1 MVRQGHRRSSRI
13 FLTDP
18 LWQEPLLRSVAPRPG
33 ERILD
38 VGDAIA
44 GTALK
49 LAKRCPNVH
58 IVASSWSSQPGS
70 VPIGRL
76 KSAGIKALPLEVG
89 LAAARYPVDAASFD
103 KVVATMVFYHL
114 DPHEKLGLAREVF
127 RVLRRGGTLHMA
139 EMDKP
144 ETKRE
149 GYFLK
154 IAGSVVPT
162 ESLAPH
168 LDGTW
173 VATLSK
179 AGFVGIRRLSSHSLT
194 TARVLVLRAR
204 RQ

>member
-1 MVRQGHRRSSRI
+1 MEQVSPCHGSPGTSAIKPHFPDRSALARAPTQVRRSSTWGAHSRRWGRNCRDSAQI
-13 FLTDP
+13 G
-18 LWQEPLLRSVAPRPG
+18 QEVPERPHRSLELELATG
-33 ERILD
+33 ERAYRAAE
-38 VGDAIA
+38 VRGYQSFTVR
-44 GTALK
+44 G
-49 LAKRCPNVH
+49 
-58 IVASSWSSQPGS
+58 WPG
-70 VPIGRL
+70 
-76 KSAGIKALPLEVG
+76 
-89 LAAARYPVDAASFD
+89 
-103 KVVATMVFYHL
+103 
-114 DPHEKLGLAREVF
+114 
-127 RVLRRGGTLHMA
+127 GGALHMA